1 MKVIVL
7 MARVWG
13 TKDQYGPK
21 PRIRPCPRLSLKDF
35 PKKGYDSHIL
45 LGAPSEIILRAN
57 KIARALGMAIL
68 MRLVGGSAGNKLDL
82 DKEIQKKIISP
93 DNSFARS
100 DHNWYITITSERIV
114 EIPDSQN
121 QGSEYLWIA
130 PEPALELEK
139 KHEVDLK
146 ENLDLLT
153 TYLST
158 HFKQSFFKTLIVEDR
173 LILLAKGKKPLGLPQ
188 WGVGNASVSITSTM
202 ESLKLDKLHELLTML
217 RDASEAQHERLKTVK
232 HWRIASLQESDR
244 WKQFQWGFLALE
256 VLTNKLC
263 ASLYGSVTESVVLS
277 KDGTDDSAKIAMKS
291 IVIEKGKMSLRSR
304 FAVVALGLSAP
315 SADADMKKF
324 VELKKAR
331 DQIAHG
337 HILQPDDL
345 PLVSLNNLLDRYLSL
360 ATHYYLTETEAK

>member
-35 PKKGYDSHIL
+35 PRKGDDSHIL

-57 KIARALGMAIL
+57 KTARALGRTML
-68 MRLVGGSAGNKLDL
+68 MGLFGSSARNKLDP
-82 DKEIQKKIISP
+82 DIEIQKKIISP

-121 QGSEYLWIA
+121 QSSEYLWIA
-130 PEPALELEK
+130 SRQALELEK
-139 KHEVDLK
+139 EHSIDLK

-158 HFKQSFFKTLIVEDR
+158 HFQKSFFETAVVEDR
-173 LILLAKGKKPLGLPQ
+173 FVLLAKGKKPLGWPKL
-188 WGVGNASVSITSTM
+188 GVGDASVSIPSTM
-202 ESLKLDKLHELLTML
+202 ESLKLDKLNELLDML
-217 RDASEAQHERLKTVK
+217 RDAAEAQHEWLKTVK
-232 HWRIASLQESDR
+232 HWRVASLRESDR

-256 VLTNKLC
+256 VLTNKLSDSVYGVEKKKK
-263 ASLYGSVTESVVLS
+263 SLLTRFKVIAHDLSVS
-277 KDGTDDSAKIAMKS
+277 SA
-291 IVIEKGKMSLRSR
+291 E
-304 FAVVALGLSAP
+304 
-315 SADADMKKF
+315 ADVKTF
-324 VELKKAR
+324 VELKEAR
-331 DQIAHG
+331 DLVAHG
-337 HILQPDDL
+337 FDIVRPDDL
-345 PLVSLNNLLDRYLSL
+345 PLVPLMSLLDRYLSL